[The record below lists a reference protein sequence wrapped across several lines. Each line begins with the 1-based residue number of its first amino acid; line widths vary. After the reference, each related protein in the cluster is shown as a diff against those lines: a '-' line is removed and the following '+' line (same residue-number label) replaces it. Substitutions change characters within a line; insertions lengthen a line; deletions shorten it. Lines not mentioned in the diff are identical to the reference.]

1 MRSHS
6 AGVWTPHV
14 GDVGHSRAPATCGE
28 QRRVLQVGTFQSGG
42 PLQQPC
48 PSLVPL
54 LPLASSCSVAPPCSA
69 WPSPVGSVLGCK
81 QSTAFHCPLP
91 RGDRGSNLGWCSHGA
106 PGSAPSQPLSSRLKQ
121 RLFCNSFLPPGA
133 LLAARPSQPTVQVS
147 KYCILPPPPLIS
159 HTSSEKETPLHTQHV
174 HVCIA
179 VPFQSVPPAELQSCC
194 CRCEGITFTVDKI
207 TSFEQL
213 GSQQQQNRGW
223 GSKDHFW
230 CHWKSNTAV
239 VSQHKEQLV

>member
-1 MRSHS
+1 MREAGRGSRRS
-6 AGVWTPHV
+6 AG
-14 GDVGHSRAPATCGE
+14 SRPARCRC
-28 QRRVLQVGTFQSGG
+28 RRRA
-42 PLQQPC
+42 
-48 PSLVPL
+48 
-54 LPLASSCSVAPPCSA
+54 LPAPPSA
-69 WPSPVGSVLGCK
+69 AINQARDGVKAKRIYSVPRENVHSLGREATRLRK
-81 QSTAFHCPLP
+81 SSETTGALIHRPQGTANAKLLRKNGQP
-91 RGDRGSNLGWCSHGA
+91 RH
-106 PGSAPSQPLSSRLKQ
+106 PSRLKQ